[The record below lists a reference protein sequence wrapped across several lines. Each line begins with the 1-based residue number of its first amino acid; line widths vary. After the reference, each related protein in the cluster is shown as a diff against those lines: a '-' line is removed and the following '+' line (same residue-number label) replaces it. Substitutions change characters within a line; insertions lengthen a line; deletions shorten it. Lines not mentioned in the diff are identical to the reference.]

1 MLTMEGTTI
10 VCVKKDGR
18 VAMAGDGQV
27 TLGSQIVK
35 SGARKVRR
43 IGAKN
48 DMGVIAGFA
57 GSTADAMTL
66 LERFEKQLDEHHGNL
81 LRAASALMKEWRTDK
96 YLRRLEA
103 MMIVADRNDVFL
115 LSGSGDILEPENGV
129 ASIGSGGGFAQAA
142 ALALLGATE
151 LDASEIA
158 RRSIEIA
165 SRICVYTNDS
175 IILEAIE

>member
-1 MLTMEGTTI
+1 MQTMEGTTI
-10 VCVKKDGR
+10 ICIKRGGR
-18 VAMAGDGQV
+18 TAMAGDGQV

-43 IGAKN
+43 IKGKN
-48 DMGVIAGFA
+48 GIDVLAGFA

-81 LRAASALMKEWRTDK
+81 LQAASALMKDWRTDK

-103 MMIVADRNDVFL
+103 MMIVADRDEVFL
-115 LSGSGDILEPENGV
+115 LSGAGDILEPENGV

-142 ALALLGATE
+142 AFALIGATE
-151 LDASEIA
+151 LDAPEIA

-165 SRICVYTNDS
+165 SKICIYTNDS
-175 IILEAIE
+175 IILEAIG